1 MITGL
6 ASSRIVHILV
16 VEAVQLLS
24 CWESLRLDSCT
35 VDVEFLVVF
44 RLQILD
50 IWPYLLCFRE
60 YDGDIS
66 SSRLSKSNLRGV
78 HHGW

>member
-1 MITGL
+1 MQVVGL
-6 ASSRIVHILV
+6 
-16 VEAVQLLS
+16 AVQLLS
-24 CWESLRLDSCT
+24 CACVGESLRLDSCT
-35 VDVEFLVVF
+35 VEVEFLVVF
-44 RLQILD
+44 QLQILD

-66 SSRLSKSNLRGV
+66 SSRLSESNLRV